1 MDVIE
6 PMDRKT
12 ALVILMDA
20 VNTENAEE
28 ILRSQGVELIVT
40 AETTDEQI
48 EEELD
53 GNPTAADLP
62 DVRDDLHDQIV
73 EFRDVLRAIAVLS
86 EELK

>member
-28 ILRSQGVELIVT
+28 ILRSQGVELTVT
-40 AETTDEQI
+40 AETTDEEI
-48 EEELD
+48 ELELD

-62 DVRDDLHDQIV
+62 AVREDLREQIV